1 MLPQGFEA
9 HGGVLGESQGGQ
21 AVVTTSTTSKLGARQ
36 PINVILL
43 DHTIVLMWIVKTEA
57 VRQFSISDMKQ
68 AEVELAD
75 FEAVILSKQSRH
87 IPEMAGATFEKDG
100 NAYVIDAVSQ
110 SVADKINK
118 KSVYLTPIWLSARSF
133 FPR

>member
-1 MLPQGFEA
+1 M
-9 HGGVLGESQGGQ
+9 S
-21 AVVTTSTTSKLGARQ
+21 TSTTSKLGACQ
-36 PINVILL
+36 PINVILP
-43 DHTIVLMWIVKTEA
+43 DTTIVLMWIVKTEA
-57 VRQFSISDMKQ
+57 VRQFSLTDMKQ

-118 KSVYLTPIWLSARSF
+118 KYVYLTPIWLSARSF

>member
-1 MLPQGFEA
+1 M
-9 HGGVLGESQGGQ
+9 
-21 AVVTTSTTSKLGARQ
+21 TSTTSKLGACQ
-36 PINVILL
+36 PINVILP
-43 DHTIVLMWIVKTEA
+43 DSTIVLMWIVKTEA
-57 VRQFSISDMKQ
+57 VRQFSLTDMKQ

-75 FEAVILSKQSRH
+75 FDALILSKQAKH
-87 IPEMAGATFEKDG
+87 IREMTGATFEKDG

>member
-1 MLPQGFEA
+1 M
-9 HGGVLGESQGGQ
+9 
-21 AVVTTSTTSKLGARQ
+21 TSTTTALGACQ
-36 PINVILL
+36 PINVILP
-43 DHTIVLMWIVKTEA
+43 DSTIVLMWIVKTEA
-57 VRQFSISDMKQ
+57 IRQFAIQDMKK

-75 FEAVILSKQSRH
+75 FDAVILSKQSKH
-87 IPEMAGATFEKDG
+87 IPQMTGATFEKDG

>member
-1 MLPQGFEA
+1 
-9 HGGVLGESQGGQ
+9 
-21 AVVTTSTTSKLGARQ
+21 VTTSTTSKLGACQ
-36 PINVILL
+36 PINVILP
-43 DHTIVLMWIVKTEA
+43 DTTIVLMWIVKTEA
-57 VRQFSISDMKQ
+57 IRQFSLTDMKQ

-75 FEAVILSKQSRH
+75 FDAVILSKQSRH

-110 SVADKINK
+110 TVADKINK

>member
-1 MLPQGFEA
+1 M
-9 HGGVLGESQGGQ
+9 
-21 AVVTTSTTSKLGARQ
+21 TSTTSSKLGACQ
-36 PINVILL
+36 PINVILP
-43 DHTIVLMWIVKTEA
+43 DSTIVLMWIVKTEA
-57 VRQFSISDMKQ
+57 IRQFSSSNMNH

-75 FEAVILSKQSRH
+75 FDAVILSKQSRH

-110 SVADKINK
+110 TVADKINK

>member
-1 MLPQGFEA
+1 M
-9 HGGVLGESQGGQ
+9 
-21 AVVTTSTTSKLGARQ
+21 TSTTTHGTGQ
-36 PINVILL
+36 PINVILP

-57 VRQFSISDMKQ
+57 IRQFSITDMSQ

-75 FEAVILSKQSRH
+75 FEAVILSKQRKH
-87 IPEMAGATFEKDG
+87 IPELTGATFELNG

-110 SVADKINK
+110 SVADKINR

>member
-1 MLPQGFEA
+1 M
-9 HGGVLGESQGGQ
+9 
-21 AVVTTSTTSKLGARQ
+21 TSTTTALGACQ
-36 PINVILL
+36 PINVILP
-43 DHTIVLMWIVKTEA
+43 DSTIVLMWIVKTEA
-57 VRQFSISDMKQ
+57 IRQFAIQDMKQ

-75 FEAVILSKQSRH
+75 FDAVILSKQSKH
-87 IPEMAGATFEKDG
+87 IPQMTGATFEKDG

-110 SVADKINK
+110 TVADKINR

>member
-1 MLPQGFEA
+1 
-9 HGGVLGESQGGQ
+9 V
-21 AVVTTSTTSKLGARQ
+21 TSTTTHGTGQ
-36 PINVILL
+36 PINVILP

-57 VRQFSISDMKQ
+57 IRQFSITDMSQ

-75 FEAVILSKQSRH
+75 FEAVILSKQRKH
-87 IPEMAGATFEKDG
+87 IPELTGATFELNG

-110 SVADKINK
+110 SVADKINR

>member
-1 MLPQGFEA
+1 
-9 HGGVLGESQGGQ
+9 
-21 AVVTTSTTSKLGARQ
+21 VTTSTKHKAGQ
-36 PINVILL
+36 PINVILA
-43 DHTIVLMWIVKTEA
+43 DQTIVLMWIVKTEA
-57 VRQFSISDMKQ
+57 IRQYSVQDMKQ
-68 AEVELAD
+68 AEVEHAD
-75 FEAVILSKQSRH
+75 FEAVILSKQAKH
-87 IPEMAGATFEKDG
+87 IPELTGATFELNG

>member
-1 MLPQGFEA
+1 M
-9 HGGVLGESQGGQ
+9 
-21 AVVTTSTTSKLGARQ
+21 TSTTTALGACQ
-36 PINVILL
+36 PINVILP
-43 DHTIVLMWIVKTEA
+43 DSTIVLMWIVKTEA
-57 VRQFSISDMKQ
+57 IRQFSLQDMKQ
-68 AEVELAD
+68 ADVELAD
-75 FEAVILSKQSRH
+75 FDAVILSKQAKH
-87 IPEMAGATFEKDG
+87 IREMTGATFEKDG

>member
-1 MLPQGFEA
+1 M
-9 HGGVLGESQGGQ
+9 
-21 AVVTTSTTSKLGARQ
+21 TSTTSKLGACQ
-36 PINVILL
+36 PINVILP
-43 DHTIVLMWIVKTEA
+43 DSTIVLMWIVKTEA
-57 VRQFSISDMKQ
+57 IRQFAIQDMKQ

-75 FEAVILSKQSRH
+75 FDALILSKQRKH
-87 IPEMAGATFEKDG
+87 VPQMTGATFEKDG

-110 SVADKINK
+110 SVADKINR

>member
-1 MLPQGFEA
+1 
-9 HGGVLGESQGGQ
+9 V
-21 AVVTTSTTSKLGARQ
+21 TSTTTALGACQ
-36 PINVILL
+36 PINVILP
-43 DHTIVLMWIVKTEA
+43 DSTIVLMWIVKTEA
-57 VRQFSISDMKQ
+57 IRQFAIQDMKQ

-75 FEAVILSKQSRH
+75 FDALILSKQAKH
-87 IPEMAGATFEKDG
+87 IREMTGATFEKDG

-110 SVADKINK
+110 SVADKINR